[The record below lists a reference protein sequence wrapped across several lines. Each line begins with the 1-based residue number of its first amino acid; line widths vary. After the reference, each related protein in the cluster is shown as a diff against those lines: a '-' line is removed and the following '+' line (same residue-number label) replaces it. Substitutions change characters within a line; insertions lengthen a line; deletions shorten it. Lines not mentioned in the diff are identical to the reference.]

1 MIGWRI
7 AMIMLLDVAA
17 RAISA
22 RAWWHLFPSQGR
34 HGCFA
39 RLWMTY
45 LAGSALNDLTP
56 GAPIGGDPF
65 KAIALKEKFAMAVT
79 AATLLS
85 TKLAQA
91 MARALFVMVGT
102 LAVSWSLNLKSLPV
116 RGLVVGFLLTSA
128 GLAAFSLLQLRGI
141 SRPARG
147 FLKYLPMSESFT
159 VRIGQTLERVDAHL
173 SDLYKMRPF
182 DFVLSVGLVFVE
194 LCIAVIQVWL
204 MMRWI
209 GLPCSWLASLA
220 IESFTVLLG
229 LLLFAVPSALGVQ
242 EGSKLLIFAA
252 LGLPL
257 SAGVTL
263 GIVFRLMSTAN
274 LAVGLAA
281 LVWLKPAEQI
291 ADSLETVPSL
301 FPSVADSLDTRS
313 ERRKGTPAVNASL
326 QSFRRETD
334 RN

>member
-7 AMIMLLDVAA
+7 TIIMVLDVAA

-22 RAWWHLFPSQGR
+22 RAWWHLFPSQSR
-34 HGCFA
+34 RGCFA

-65 KAIALKEKFAMAVT
+65 KAIALREKFAMAVT

-91 MARALFVMVGT
+91 LARALFVMTGT
-102 LAVSWSLNLKSLPV
+102 LAVAWSLQLKSLPV
-116 RGLVVGFLLTSA
+116 RSLAIGFLFTGA

-147 FLKYLPMSESFT
+147 ILKYLPMSESFT
-159 VRIGQTLERVDAHL
+159 VRVGQTLERVDAHL

-182 DFVLSVGLVFVE
+182 DFVLSVGFVFIE
-194 LCIAVIQVWL
+194 LCVAVIQVWL

-209 GLPCSWLASLA
+209 GLPCGWLAAVA
-220 IESFTVLLG
+220 IESFAVLLG

-263 GIVFRLMSTAN
+263 GIVFRLMSTVN
-274 LAVGLAA
+274 LAVGLAV
-281 LVWLKPAEQI
+281 LVWLKPAETD
-291 ADSLETVPSL
+291 ADNLKIVPSL
-301 FPSVADSLDTRS
+301 LPPVADSL
-313 ERRKGTPAVNASL
+313 GTPA
-326 QSFRRETD
+326 D
-334 RN
+334 R

>member
-1 MIGWRI
+1 
-7 AMIMLLDVAA
+7 
-17 RAISA
+17 
-22 RAWWHLFPSQGR
+22 
-34 HGCFA
+34 
-39 RLWMTY
+39 
-45 LAGSALNDLTP
+45 
-56 GAPIGGDPF
+56 
-65 KAIALKEKFAMAVT
+65 
-79 AATLLS
+79 
-85 TKLAQA
+85 
-91 MARALFVMVGT
+91 
-102 LAVSWSLNLKSLPV
+102 
-116 RGLVVGFLLTSA
+116 
-128 GLAAFSLLQLRGI
+128 
-141 SRPARG
+141 
-147 FLKYLPMSESFT
+147 
-159 VRIGQTLERVDAHL
+159 
-173 SDLYKMRPF
+173 
-182 DFVLSVGLVFVE
+182 
-194 LCIAVIQVWL
+194 

-301 FPSVADSLDTRS
+301 FPSVADSLDRKST
-313 ERRKGTPAVNASL
+313 RRKGTP
-326 QSFRRETD
+326 
-334 RN
+334 